1 MQRVTITIDDDL
13 AAELDRFMS
22 AHGYA
27 NRSEAIRDLARSGLQ
42 QSAHARS
49 GTRPC
54 VAALVYVYEHEKREL
69 ARRLTSDY
77 HARHD
82 LAQATLHVH
91 LDEASCLE
99 VTVLKGRGTDVQE
112 FADHII
118 AERGVRHG
126 HVVYLPVGRGACA
139 HLPHR
144 AWPRSWTQ
152 SGHAT
157 LAVTDAALERTD
169 LTLAVAPTLARREL
183 VCPRAGV
190 PRSVRVASL
199 TSYFAAACRAPANVQ
214 RASAWPDR
222 HRPEQSDRERLDTG
236 KRAVFEF
243 AQFRCA
249 DIDI

>member
-126 HVVYLPVGRGACA
+126 HVVYLPSDEALA
-139 HLPHR
+139 HASRTAH
-144 AWPRSWTQ
+144 
-152 SGHAT
+152 GHVMAT
-157 LAVTDAALERTD
+157 ATPTVAVTDAALERTGRRLLAANHLPESRYFTIRSGRF
-169 LTLAVAPTLARREL
+169 LTV
-183 VCPRAGV
+183 
-190 PRSVRVASL
+190 
-199 TSYFAAACRAPANVQ
+199 YFAAACRAPAN
-214 RASAWPDR
+214 P
-222 HRPEQSDRERLDTG
+222 
-236 KRAVFEF
+236 
-243 AQFRCA
+243 
-249 DIDI
+249 